1 MHHLAV
7 RPMPPAPHPA
17 LPASGQLVPET
28 SMRRGRRT
36 CRQPASGCRSAHR
49 PGRCPAHKCSV
60 VSTSRAGGSVETALR
75 TFCHGSFLCSWT
87 VHRAQSACKGQS
99 SVRATSGEACPA
111 TLTVG
116 HGAGEKVLTRQ
127 RAVWCSDVPR
137 PGVHTLPLHFGSEEA
152 SGGSPSPFLS
162 TPTLRKGGNRRVGK
176 MGRTWGRR
184 RTKSPHPYSRSQQTP
199 GCARGYVQSFQDR
212 TTVLAEQLWFFFLY
226 LNPYTDIP
234 VDLHAGHSLSP

>member
-49 PGRCPAHKCSV
+49 PCRCPAHKCSV

-99 SVRATSGEACPA
+99 SVRVTSGEACPA

-116 HGAGEKVLTRQ
+116 RGAGEKVLTRQ

-162 TPTLRKGGNRRVGK
+162 TPTLRKGAGTEGLER
-176 MGRTWGRR
+176 WGGPGGDGGQSLHIL
-184 RTKSPHPYSRSQQTP
+184 TAGASRHLGVHAVTFSLFKIEP
-199 GCARGYVQSFQDR
+199 RSLQSSCGFSSC
-212 TTVLAEQLWFFFLY
+212 T
-226 LNPYTDIP
+226 
-234 VDLHAGHSLSP
+234 